1 MISDKLLE
9 KIRKLCHEL
18 DELSQ
23 ENFDKGMKLHA
34 ASKAE
39 TSPVEVPH
47 VISQKENERL
57 LKNKAYIHAAQII
70 GETLALLEELDNV
83 EWIYNDKIRK
93 LYYNR
98 PDRSKIADDETV
110 YSLEP
115 PFTRSKFLN

>member
-1 MISDKLLE
+1 MISDKLFE
-9 KIRKLCHEL
+9 KIRTLCHEL
-18 DELSQ
+18 DNLSQ

-47 VISQKENERL
+47 VISQKEYERL
-57 LKNKAYIHAAQII
+57 SKNKAYTHAAKII

-98 PDRSKIADDETV
+98 PEQAKTADDKTV

-115 PFTRSKFLN
+115 PFTRSKFLS